1 MSDSTSHT
9 TDRRGFVGTVAA
21 LGAGVA
27 LGTGTRAHPLFFA
40 QLPSGA
46 PVAPSD
52 AWLDHLKGRHRQLF
66 DVPEPDGGTALRHAR
81 NYLDVWRDAYGVA
94 EREVS
99 VVVTLYARTTPLG
112 LQDAMWEKYQLGA
125 ALSIT
130 DPTTNASLVRNWFA
144 HPKTGDPVADGEPG
158 TSMEALQH
166 RGVVF
171 ALCNNAL
178 KRWSTRLEKSGL
190 GAAADVHADLVAH
203 ALPGVVIVPDVLVT
217 MTKAHE
223 RGFGYVRS

>member
-1 MSDSTSHT
+1 MSDSASHI
-9 TDRRGFVGTVAA
+9 TDRRRFVGAVAT

-27 LGTGTRAHPLFFA
+27 LGADTRVHRLFVA
-40 QLPSGA
+40 QQPAGA
-46 PVAPSD
+46 AIAASD

-66 DVPEPDGGTALRHAR
+66 DVPEPEGGTALRHLR
-81 NYLDVWRDAYGVA
+81 NYLDAWRDAFGVG
-94 EREVS
+94 ERDVS
-99 VVVTLYARTTPLG
+99 VVVTLYARTTPWG
-112 LQDAMWEKYQLGA
+112 LQDAMWEKYQLGS
-125 ALSIT
+125 ALNIT
-130 DPTTNASLVRNWFA
+130 DSTTKAPLVRNWFA
-144 HPKTGDPVADGEPG
+144 HPKSGDPVADGEPE
-158 TSMEALQH
+158 TSMEALQR

-178 KRWSTRLEKSGL
+178 KRWAARLEKSEM